1 MKRKQ
6 SESRLATPYA
16 IWSVLFIVIPLILI
30 VFFSFTKQVDG
41 RYMFTLDNFD
51 KFFNVMYFK
60 VVRRSLVLAFISTVL
75 CLIVGYPTAYI
86 ISKAKPSRRATLLL
100 LCILPM
106 WMNFLLRTYA
116 WSAILGKNGF
126 INTLL
131 GMVGLGPIN
140 ILYTDA
146 AVLLGMVYNF
156 LPFMILPIHT
166 ILSKMDQ
173 DLINAAKDLGANN
186 FQVFTKVIFPLS
198 LPGVISG
205 ITMVFMPAV
214 STFVIS
220 KLLGGGQFYLI
231 GNLIEQEFMSVG
243 DWHFG
248 SAISIFMMIIILI
261 SFLTDFIVFLL
272 EFIKI
277 FFGTGITVIRL
288 RSNHIIH

>member
-1 MKRKQ
+1 MKTMKRKQ

-261 SFLTDFIVFLL
+261 SMAIMNKYSSGTDKEGGGLL
-272 EFIKI
+272 
-277 FFGTGITVIRL
+277 L
-288 RSNHIIH
+288 

>member
-106 WMNFLLRTYA
+106 WMNFLLGTYA

-261 SFLTDFIVFLL
+261 SMAIMNKYSSGNDKEGGGLL
-272 EFIKI
+272 
-277 FFGTGITVIRL
+277 L
-288 RSNHIIH
+288 

>member
-1 MKRKQ
+1 MEDTYLQRRILKNFSIQCIK
-6 SESRLATPYA
+6 
-16 IWSVLFIVIPLILI
+16 VI
-30 VFFSFTKQVDG
+30 
-41 RYMFTLDNFD
+41 
-51 KFFNVMYFK
+51 
-60 VVRRSLVLAFISTVL
+60 RRSLVLALISTVL

-86 ISKAKPSRRATLLL
+86 ISKAKPSKRGILLL

-116 WSAILGKNGF
+116 WSAILGRNGF

-131 GMVGLGPIN
+131 KFIGLSPVN
-140 ILYTDA
+140 ILYTDT

-166 ILSKMDQ
+166 VLSKMDH
-173 DLINAAKDLGANN
+173 DLINAARDLGANS

-198 LPGVISG
+198 LPGVVSG
-205 ITMVFMPAV
+205 VTMVFMPAV

-231 GNLIEQEFMSVG
+231 GNLIEQELMSVG

-261 SFLTDFIVFLL
+261 SMAIMNKYSNGNDKEGGGLL
-272 EFIKI
+272 
-277 FFGTGITVIRL
+277 L
-288 RSNHIIH
+288 

>member
-116 WSAILGKNGF
+116 WLPILGKNGF
-126 INTLL
+126 INNILGYLGFGPFNFLYNDGAVIL
-131 GMVGLGPIN
+131 GMI
-140 ILYTDA
+140 
-146 AVLLGMVYNF
+146 YNF
-156 LPFMILPIHT
+156 LPFMVLPIYT
-166 ILSKMDQ
+166 VLTKIDT
-173 DLINAAKDLGANN
+173 DLLNAASDLGANRK
-186 FQVFTKVIFPLS
+186 QVFMKVVLPLS
-198 LPGVISG
+198 MPGVISG

-220 KLLGGGQFYLI
+220 RLLGGGQYMLL
-231 GNLIEQEFMSVG
+231 GNLIEQQFTTMG
-243 DWHFG
+243 DWNFG
-248 SAISIFMMIIILI
+248 SSISIFMMAIILI
-261 SFLTDFIVFLL
+261 CMAVMSLFDNSEAKEGGGQLW
-272 EFIKI
+272 
-277 FFGTGITVIRL
+277 
-288 RSNHIIH
+288 

>member
-86 ISKAKPSRRATLLL
+86 ISKAKPSRIATLLL

-261 SFLTDFIVFLL
+261 SMAIMNKYSSGNDKEGGGLL
-272 EFIKI
+272 
-277 FFGTGITVIRL
+277 L
-288 RSNHIIH
+288 

>member
-1 MKRKQ
+1 MNKMSKTDNKLGLKI
-6 SESRLATPYA
+6 SSPYI
-16 IWSVLFIVIPLILI
+16 IWSGLFIVIPLFLI
-30 VFFSFTKQVDG
+30 IFFAFTRSDNG
-41 RYMFTLDNFD
+41 TYTFTLNNF
-51 KFFNVMYFK
+51 KELMQPMYF
-60 VVRRSLVLAFISTVL
+60 RIFYRSIKLALMSTIL
-75 CLIVGYPTAYI
+75 CLLIGYPAAYI
-86 ISKAKPSRRATLLL
+86 IAKSKARRQSVLLML
-100 LCILPM
+100 VIVPM

-261 SFLTDFIVFLL
+261 SMAIMNKYSSGNDKEGGGLL
-272 EFIKI
+272 
-277 FFGTGITVIRL
+277 L
-288 RSNHIIH
+288 

>member
-116 WSAILGKNGF
+116 WSAILGKNGY

-261 SFLTDFIVFLL
+261 SMAIMNKYSSGNDKEGGGLL
-272 EFIKI
+272 
-277 FFGTGITVIRL
+277 L
-288 RSNHIIH
+288 